1 MISRSAIL
9 FPLLAYVLLT
19 AIVAIVMY
27 RRRVAEMMARRV
39 HPQQVATAGQMA
51 TRLEDTAAA
60 DNFRNLFET
69 PVLFVAAVLTIYAAS
84 LTSLPYVALAWLYIA
99 ARIAHSAIHCTYN
112 KVMHRLRAFLAS
124 LIVLWMM
131 WGLVAWDLIVAG
143 RGQMTTPTLTAF
155 AAPGGGGSLPWDG
168 PSGG

>member
-1 MISRSAIL
+1 MIARHSIL

-27 RRRVAEMMARRV
+27 RRRVAEMVTRRV
-39 HPQQVATAGQMA
+39 HPQQVATAAMMS
-51 TRLEDTAAA
+51 TRLEDTGAA

-69 PVLFVAAVLTIYAAS
+69 PVLFVAAILTIYAAS

-99 ARIAHSAIHCTYN
+99 ARIAHSLIHCTYN

-124 LIVLWMM
+124 LIVLWTM
-131 WGLVAWDLIVAG
+131 WGLLAWDLVVAG
-143 RGQMTTPTLTAF
+143 RG
-155 AAPGGGGSLPWDG
+155 
-168 PSGG
+168 